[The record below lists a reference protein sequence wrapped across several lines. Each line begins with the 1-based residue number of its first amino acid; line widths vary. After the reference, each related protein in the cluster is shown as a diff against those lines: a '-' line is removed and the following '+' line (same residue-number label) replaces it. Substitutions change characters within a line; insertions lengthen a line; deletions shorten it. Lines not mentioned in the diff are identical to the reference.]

1 MRKFLPGMFKTH
13 LYEFRTWLTCCEVS
27 FTPGQ
32 TVGPK
37 TNVHLRNNLPWADH
51 VAKRFLLSISE
62 TWVRCLLFPLL
73 PDVCLLRRRLLCF
86 LWRFKVCPAFMATAG
101 GCVRVLSVTAGVCS
115 TGSKSKVSNS
125 IPSSCLRKEE
135 SSEVGL
141 LSKVSPSVTS
151 SPWVLKFFSFIRA
164 VERDQGFW
172 DSQLVEE
179 ELL

>member
-13 LYEFRTWLTCCEVS
+13 LYEFWTWLTCCEVS

-32 TVGPK
+32 TAGPK
-37 TNVHLRNNLPWADH
+37 TNVQLRNILLCADH
-51 VAKRFLLSISE
+51 VAKRFLLNISE
-62 TWVRCLLFPLL
+62 MCVWCLLFPLL

-86 LWRFKVCPAFMATAG
+86 LWRFKVCPAFMAAG
-101 GCVRVLSVTAGVCS
+101 GCVWALSVTAAVCS
-115 TGSKSKVSNS
+115 AGSKSKASNS
-125 IPSSCLRKEE
+125 IPSPCLRKEE

-141 LSKVSPSVTS
+141 LLKVSPSVTS
-151 SPWVLKFFSFIRA
+151 SPWVLKFCSFIRA
-164 VERDQGFW
+164 VERDQDFW

>member
-1 MRKFLPGMFKTH
+1 
-13 LYEFRTWLTCCEVS
+13 
-27 FTPGQ
+27 
-32 TVGPK
+32 
-37 TNVHLRNNLPWADH
+37 
-51 VAKRFLLSISE
+51 
-62 TWVRCLLFPLL
+62 
-73 PDVCLLRRRLLCF
+73 
-86 LWRFKVCPAFMATAG
+86 MATAG